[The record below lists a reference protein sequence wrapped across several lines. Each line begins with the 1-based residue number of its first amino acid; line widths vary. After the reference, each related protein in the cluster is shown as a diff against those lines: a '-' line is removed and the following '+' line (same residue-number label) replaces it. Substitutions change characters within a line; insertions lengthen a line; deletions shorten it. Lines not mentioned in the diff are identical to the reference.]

1 MKYKLLSSLFFA
13 AGLLSASVQAADWSD
28 TSLSYRYGTKFAE
41 PFGATDI
48 SKNIYGLTHVSG
60 YKYGVN
66 FFNVDMLQSDSKDP
80 AAGGAS
86 GAQEVYVVYRHT
98 LDFGKL
104 AGTSLKFGPITGIG
118 ATLGFDWNTKND
130 GYSSKKRML
139 VLGPTVSWD
148 VPGHLN
154 TSLLI
159 LKESNAPTGVARY
172 TYETHPMLA
181 LDWGIPLGS
190 LPLAFEG
197 FANFIASKG
206 KNEFGGDTAA
216 ETLIDFGLMWDVG
229 STAGMAK
236 NTFKLGLVY
245 EYWKNKFGNPTTA
258 TGAGAGPGATA
269 KTPMIKAEYHF

>member
-1 MKYKLLSSLFFA
+1 MKFKILSALFVT

-28 TSLSYRYGTKFAE
+28 TSLSWRYGKKFAE
-41 PFGATDI
+41 PFNANDI
-48 SKNIYGLTHVSG
+48 GKNIYGLTHVSG

-86 GAQEVYVVYRHT
+86 GAQEIYVVYRHT
-98 LDFGKL
+98 LDFGKTF
-104 AGTSLKFGPITGIG
+104 GKPLKFGPISSIG
-118 ATLGFDWNTKND
+118 ATAGFDWNTKND
-130 GYSSKKRML
+130 NYSSKKRML
-139 VLGPTVSWD
+139 VLGPTLMWD

-154 TSLLI
+154 TSLLF
-159 LKESNAPTGVARY
+159 LKESNSPTGVARY
-172 TYETHPMLA
+172 SYKTHPMLA

-190 LPLAFEG
+190 LPLSFEG

-206 KNEFGGDTAA
+206 KDEFGGNTAA
-216 ETLIDFGLMWDVG
+216 ETLIDLGLMWDAG
-229 STAGMAK
+229 ATAGLSK
-236 NTFKLGLVY
+236 NTFRLGVVY

-269 KTPMIKAEYHF
+269 KTPMVKAEYHF